1 MRRIGHAVL
10 GVASLV
16 VVAGCGATGGPAPA
30 SAPAAPGA
38 TPAQTY
44 RDAGLTAQVPPGW
57 RVSAQPL
64 TAVSSPVQRLVVTS
78 FPVRQRRPDPGCG
91 PATALRQMPARG
103 AMLFLFEYRGPTRH
117 DVAREPGRPRHFRLD
132 PRTLATYECLGRSY
146 MVRFRDQGRVLQ
158 GHVYLGPD
166 ADARTRRDVLGVL
179 DSLRVRRPTPRSA
192 AVWVPPQRVLA
203 GAPYLGV
210 ACREPNSLAC
220 DRVGLAVRLRAPAVA
235 VSATID
241 GRPLQLDDPDWSGP
255 VHAGRRRLLAGFLH
269 PAGLLSG
276 PLAPQ
281 PDDGPGRWVGRRP
294 VEAGVGLTIAVTP
307 MHYVRTS
314 LRVRLAPGW
323 G

>member
-1 MRRIGHAVL
+1 MRPIGHAIL
-10 GVASLV
+10 GVTALALA
-16 VVAGCGATGGPAPA
+16 AGCGATGGPAPA
-30 SAPAAPGA
+30 SAPEATAA
-38 TPAQTY
+38 TWTS
-44 RDAGLTAQVPPGW
+44 RDAGLTARVPRGW

-78 FPVRQRRPDPGCG
+78 FPVRQRTPDPGCR
-91 PATALRQMPARG
+91 PATALRQMPAGG

-117 DVAREPGRPRHFRLD
+117 DVGREPRRPRHFRLD
-132 PRTLATYECLGRSY
+132 PRTLGTYECLGRSY
-146 MVRFRDQGRVLQ
+146 MVRFRDHGRVLQ

-166 ADARTRRDVLGVL
+166 AGARTRRSVLRVL
-179 DSLRVRRPTPRSA
+179 DSLRVDRATARA
-192 AVWVPPQRVLA
+192 AATWVAPGRVLA
-203 GAPYLGV
+203 ETPYLGV
-210 ACREPNSLAC
+210 ACREPNSLVC
-220 DRVGLAVRLRAPAVA
+220 DRVGLSVRLRAPATA

-241 GRPLQLDDPDWSGP
+241 GRPLELDDAGWSGP
-255 VHAGRRRLLAGFLH
+255 AHDGRRLVLAGFLH

-281 PDDGPGRWVGRRP
+281 ADDGPGRWVGRRP

-307 MHYVRTS
+307 THYVRTS